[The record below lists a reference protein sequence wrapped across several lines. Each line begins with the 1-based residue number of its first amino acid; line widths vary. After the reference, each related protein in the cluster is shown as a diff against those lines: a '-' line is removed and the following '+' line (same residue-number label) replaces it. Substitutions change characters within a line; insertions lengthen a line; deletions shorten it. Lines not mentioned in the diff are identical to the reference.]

1 MASLLPF
8 VLIVAMMW
16 LLLIRPQQQ
25 RVRRQQAL
33 LKALEVGDEV
43 VTAGGMIGRIRAL
56 DGDRVEI
63 ELAPGI
69 VVPFLRGAVSQ
80 RVVDG
85 PEAGPAGVAGDD
97 EDTIVLDDR
106 DDDR

>member
-1 MASLLPF
+1 MASLLP
-8 VLIVAMMW
+8 LLLLGAMMW
-16 LLLIRPQQQ
+16 MLLIRPQQQ

-33 LKALEVGDEV
+33 LASLEVGDEV
-43 VTAGGMIGRIRAL
+43 VTAGGMIGRIRSL
-56 DGDRVEI
+56 DDDRAEV

-80 RVVDG
+80 KVE
-85 PEAGPAGVAGDD
+85 PPAADADNDD
-97 EDTIVLDDR
+97 PVILDDN

>member
-25 RVRRQQAL
+25 RVKKQQAL
-33 LKALEVGDEV
+33 LQALEVGDEV
-43 VTAGGMIGRIRAL
+43 ITAGGMIGRIRSL

-63 ELAPGI
+63 ELTPG
-69 VVPFLRGAVSQ
+69 VVVSFLRGAVSQ
-80 RVVDG
+80 RLVDR
-85 PEAGPAGVAGDD
+85 PTEGDD
-97 EDTIVLDDR
+97 DQTIVLDDR
-106 DDDR
+106 DDDTTI

>member
-25 RVRRQQAL
+25 RVRKQQAL

-43 VTAGGMIGRIRAL
+43 ITAGGMLGRIRTL
-56 DGDRVEI
+56 DDERIEI
-63 ELAPGI
+63 EVAPG
-69 VVPFLRGAVSQ
+69 VVVSFLRGAVSQ
-80 RVVDG
+80 RLVDA
-85 PEAGPAGVAGDD
+85 PKHDDDDD
-97 EDTIVLDDR
+97 EAIVVDDR